1 MNHNPGP
8 PASAGAA
15 PTSGAM
21 PTTATAA
28 PMSGLRVLDLS
39 TVVFGPYCTQILADL
54 GADVIKLEPPD
65 GDHVRIIGTP
75 AHTPGMGPVFLRLNR
90 GKRSVV
96 WDMKTDAGRLA
107 VQRLLAT
114 CDVLIHNIR
123 PDAALRLGLGYDS
136 VRAIKPDIVLVHCT
150 GFGLGGPYAGLQ
162 AYDDVI
168 QASTGAAALLPRVD
182 GNPAPRYLPMLFADK
197 VSGLHAA
204 YAVLAALLHRQRT
217 GAGQFVEVPM
227 FEALASFNSV
237 EHLCDMTMRPPTG
250 TWGYAR
256 QLDPTRQP
264 MATADGW
271 LSVAPY
277 IDERWQRFFQA
288 VGRPDVFERPTLA
301 DKALRRQ
308 NMSEMYL
315 LMAGILPSR
324 SSAAWLALFKQ
335 IEIPAMPV
343 LTVGDLPSDPHLQA
357 VGMFQERVHPT
368 EGGYLDV
375 RQPVRFGGCQ
385 LPEPRHAP
393 NLGEHGDELLRELG
407 LLPADDAA
415 A

>member
-1 MNHNPGP
+1 
-8 PASAGAA
+8 
-15 PTSGAM
+15 
-21 PTTATAA
+21 
-28 PMSGLRVLDLS
+28 
-39 TVVFGPYCTQILADL
+39 
-54 GADVIKLEPPD
+54 
-65 GDHVRIIGTP
+65 
-75 AHTPGMGPVFLRLNR
+75 
-90 GKRSVV
+90 
-96 WDMKTDAGRLA
+96 
-107 VQRLLAT
+107 
-114 CDVLIHNIR
+114 
-123 PDAALRLGLGYDS
+123 
-136 VRAIKPDIVLVHCT
+136 
-150 GFGLGGPYAGLQ
+150 
-162 AYDDVI
+162 
-168 QASTGAAALLPRVD
+168 
-182 GNPAPRYLPMLFADK
+182 
-197 VSGLHAA
+197 
-204 YAVLAALLHRQRT
+204 
-217 GAGQFVEVPM
+217 M